1 MKAIRIIGFIIGLCA
16 LAYYGYQIIGKPNG
30 KKYTVNDK
38 HHIYYKGDGVTEED
52 AKKAGAYFTNIGMFG
67 ETEMD
72 VQIGADK
79 NSSDMKV
86 RFIVDKSKI
95 TPEVEKAFVDIGN
108 DMATKIYPGKTLH
121 LILADEHFDD
131 IKDLGAAKASPIQTN
146 TETQSNPETKQTE
159 DAK

>member
-1 MKAIRIIGFIIGLCA
+1 MKAIRVIGFIIGLCA

-38 HHIYYKGDGVTEED
+38 HHIYYKGDGVTEDD

-67 ETEMD
+67 ETDMD
-72 VQIGADK
+72 VQIGAEK
-79 NSSDMKV
+79 NSGEIKV

-108 DMATKIYPGKTLH
+108 DMANKIYPDKTLH

-131 IKDLGAAKASPIQTN
+131 LKDLGTAKASPIQ
-146 TETQSNPETKQTE
+146 SSPETKQTD